1 MRFLADMGIS
11 QRVVTWLQA
20 QGHDAT
26 HLRDEGLQRLEN
38 GDIFT
43 KALRESRII
52 LTWDLD
58 FTEILAL
65 SKTGTISAV
74 VFRLMNTRSDHV
86 IERLERVLSESAQDL
101 EDGAIISV
109 EEGRHR
115 VRLLPLGRGRYK
127 NVPQSKL
134 PLRPR
139 FFGSRLLPPLIES
152 R

>member
-1 MRFLADMGIS
+1 MRFLADMGVS
-11 QRVVTWLQA
+11 QRVVTWLQE

-43 KALRESRII
+43 KAFRELRII

-58 FTEILAL
+58 FTEIVAL
-65 SKTGTISAV
+65 SKTGTVSAV

-101 EDGAIISV
+101 EEGAIISV

-115 VRLLPLGRGRYK
+115 VRLLPLGRER
-127 NVPQSKL
+127 
-134 PLRPR
+134 
-139 FFGSRLLPPLIES
+139 
-152 R
+152 

>member
-11 QRVVTWLQA
+11 QRVVTWLRE

-43 KALRESRII
+43 KASRELRII

-58 FTEILAL
+58 FAEILAL
-65 SKTGTISAV
+65 SGSNTVSAI
-74 VFRLMNTRSDHV
+74 VFRLVNTRSTHV
-86 IERLERVLSESAQDL
+86 IERLERVLLESTQDL

-115 VRLLPLGRGRYK
+115 VRLLPIGRER
-127 NVPQSKL
+127 
-134 PLRPR
+134 
-139 FFGSRLLPPLIES
+139 
-152 R
+152 

>member
-1 MRFLADMGIS
+1 MRFLADMGVS

-26 HLRDEGLQRLEN
+26 HLRDEGLQTLEN
-38 GDIFT
+38 GAIFT
-43 KALRESRII
+43 KAFRESRII

-65 SKTGTISAV
+65 SKTGNVSAV

-86 IERLERVLSESAQDL
+86 IERLARVWLESAQDL
-101 EDGAIISV
+101 EEGAIISV

-115 VRLLPLGRGRYK
+115 VRLLPLGRER
-127 NVPQSKL
+127 
-134 PLRPR
+134 
-139 FFGSRLLPPLIES
+139 
-152 R
+152 

>member
-1 MRFLADMGIS
+1 MRFLADMGVS
-11 QRVVTWLQA
+11 QRVVTWLQE

-26 HLRDEGLQRLEN
+26 HLRNEGLQKLEN
-38 GDIFT
+38 GEIFT
-43 KALRESRII
+43 KAFRESRVI

-65 SKTGTISAV
+65 SKTGTVSAV

-101 EDGAIISV
+101 EEGAIISV

-115 VRLLPLGRGRYK
+115 VRLLPLGRQR
-127 NVPQSKL
+127 
-134 PLRPR
+134 
-139 FFGSRLLPPLIES
+139 
-152 R
+152 

>member
-11 QRVVTWLQA
+11 HIVVTWLQA

-26 HLRDEGLQRLEN
+26 HLRDEGLHRLEN
-38 GDIFT
+38 GEIFT

-65 SKTGTISAV
+65 SGRHTVSAV
-74 VFRLMNTRSDHV
+74 IFRLVNTRSAHV
-86 IERLERVLSESAQDL
+86 IERLARVLQESAQDL

-109 EEGRHR
+109 EEARHR
-115 VRLLPLGRGRYK
+115 VRLLPLGRER
-127 NVPQSKL
+127 
-134 PLRPR
+134 
-139 FFGSRLLPPLIES
+139 
-152 R
+152 